1 MQRESTITYS
11 DVNVG
16 DYFILTEI
24 FFDVFLFVLDNEAE
38 AAAAFSLHTGVC
50 CLSRMHPSSG
60 ESSQSACACARR
72 SRAKNSLTRIQWDAH
87 ASQGY

>member
-1 MQRESTITYS
+1 MTYS
-11 DVNVG
+11 KLNADDNCV
-16 DYFILTEI
+16 LTEI

-60 ESSQSACACARR
+60 ASSQSAC
-72 SRAKNSLTRIQWDAH
+72 D
-87 ASQGY
+87 

>member
-1 MQRESTITYS
+1 MTYYA
-11 DVNVG
+11 VNL
-16 DYFILTEI
+16 DNYFILTEV

-60 ESSQSACACARR
+60 ESSQSAC
-72 SRAKNSLTRIQWDAH
+72 
-87 ASQGY
+87 G